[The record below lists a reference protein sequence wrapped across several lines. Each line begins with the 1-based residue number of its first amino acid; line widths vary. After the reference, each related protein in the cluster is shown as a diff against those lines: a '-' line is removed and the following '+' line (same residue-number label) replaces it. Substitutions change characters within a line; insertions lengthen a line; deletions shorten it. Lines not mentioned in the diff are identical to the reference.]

1 MDGGSGLNLIYMS
14 TLDSMGIQWSQ
25 LCPSSTPFHGVV
37 TGMEAVPLWQID
49 LPVTFGTKGNFRKD
63 SSPLSWSS
71 SQEHI
76 RDPRKS
82 GICQVHDSPQ
92 LHLPQAED
100 AQAEAARHPSPFKI
114 AKFFS

>member
-49 LPVTFGTKGNFRKD
+49 LPVTFSTKGNFRKD
-63 SSPLSWSS
+63 TLTFELVIFPGTYTRSSEVRHMPSS
-71 SQEHI
+71 
-76 RDPRKS
+76 
-82 GICQVHDSPQ
+82 
-92 LHLPQAED
+92 
-100 AQAEAARHPSPFKI
+100 
-114 AKFFS
+114 